1 MSRHNRR
8 RTRASHRKQPAFTQ
22 FTTSG
27 FRKLGAVTVHLEPIQ
42 LPFCGPKRANPHRT
56 ELSAQHWHS
65 RYIAWQRHDRRQRE
79 EPERLLAEQR
89 RIFGGEVEE
98 GDEEGDEDGLCSNMM
113 ADTRHAEVRLA
124 AIPIQSQVKLDEA
137 SRATARYGPQRLVIE
152 SGSMQ
157 VRRMETPTVSD
168 SCVLASTV

>member
-1 MSRHNRR
+1 MTHAWLIFMTQIFSRHVNMSISRLFLLRLCLSYIQTNLPVFLVRRNLLAGMSRHNRR

-42 LPFCGPKRANPHRT
+42 LHFCGSKQANAHRT

-89 RIFGGEVEE
+89 RIFGGEM
-98 GDEEGDEDGLCSNMM
+98 EEGDEDGLCSNMM
-113 ADTRHAEVRLA
+113 AYFIGLDFIMQAE
-124 AIPIQSQVKLDEA
+124 
-137 SRATARYGPQRLVIE
+137 G
-152 SGSMQ
+152 
-157 VRRMETPTVSD
+157 
-168 SCVLASTV
+168 

>member
-42 LPFCGPKRANPHRT
+42 LHFCGSKQANAHRT

-89 RIFGGEVEE
+89 RIFGGEM
-98 GDEEGDEDGLCSNMM
+98 EEGDEDGLCSNMM
-113 ADTRHAEVRLA
+113 AHAEVRLA

-137 SRATARYGPQRLVIE
+137 SRATTRYGPQRLVIE